1 MGSEVQTYNRQTN
14 ERTDW
19 QPMNTKKQESLP
31 QPTHS
36 SLTDRQKTTGMIDE
50 AIAKRNKSNG
60 IGNTKP
66 TQIRLKR
73 FQKISRLVKIS
84 NSAIVNLD

>member
-1 MGSEVQTYNRQTN
+1 MGNELQSYHRQTD

-19 QPMNTKKQESLP
+19 QPTNTKKQESLP

-50 AIAKRNKSNG
+50 AVAKRNKSNV
-60 IGNTKP
+60 IGNTKS

-84 NSAIVNLD
+84 TSAIVDRG